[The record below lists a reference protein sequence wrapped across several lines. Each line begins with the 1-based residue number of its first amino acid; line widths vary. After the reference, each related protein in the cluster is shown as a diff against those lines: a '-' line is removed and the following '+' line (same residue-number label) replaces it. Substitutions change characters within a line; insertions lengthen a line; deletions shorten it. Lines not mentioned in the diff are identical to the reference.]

1 MRLRSVD
8 AHESRRLASF
18 AVYAAG
24 PVAVVAVWWL
34 HGKGLIASTPMWVL
48 AAIIL
53 GTGVA
58 NLATSIWLDRRPQ
71 STLRLQVRIAL
82 SVLCT
87 ATVIY
92 AAGWGSVLLIA
103 YALGSAELLRTV
115 GGRTVRPNMVWNWVA
130 ILAGEIAVAVGI
142 APTMIDPGLGH
153 TIALVGGLC
162 LMIVTDVLGRAAQ
175 ATEAAQAQVRER
187 GARFEALVERA
198 ADIIGVISTDGS
210 VVSVSPAARQMLG
223 YSPDEV
229 VGQPISRYLHPDQVD
244 ALDDLLD
251 DVVTRRGHS
260 VQIEIRLLH
269 RDGSDRIVVAS
280 LTSPSED
287 WGDQIVVNLHDVTTQ
302 RELEGQLRHDA
313 RHDPLTGLLN
323 RHAFSEASER
333 LSARAARHGWTV
345 GMLFIDLDGFKG
357 INDAFGHETGDR
369 VLIETAERLTA
380 AVRQDETLARLGG
393 DEFAVLLATADDHEA
408 AIRSAERIQEAIAAP
423 IPGLPADVRV
433 GASIGIALRSDDG
446 IEMTTLMRHADD
458 AMYRAKRNG
467 KARWELSAGTADD
480 RAR

>member
-210 VVSVSPAARQMLG
+210 VVSVSGQDWPAGVWVRVTLG
-223 YSPDEV
+223 GVYACEILSKGTGALGPQNCTVPTIAAGTYDLRATVGAIEVVVPDEV
-229 VGQPISRYLHPDQVD
+229 EALTTLLSGAMNEAALSLAEEGPSVRD
-244 ALDDLLD
+244 AVHAGLD
-251 DVVTRRGHS
+251 
-260 VQIEIRLLH
+260 RL
-269 RDGSDRIVVAS
+269 
-280 LTSPSED
+280 
-287 WGDQIVVNLHDVTTQ
+287 
-302 RELEGQLRHDA
+302 
-313 RHDPLTGLLN
+313 LTGL
-323 RHAFSEASER
+323 RR
-333 LSARAARHGWTV
+333 
-345 GMLFIDLDGFKG
+345 
-357 INDAFGHETGDR
+357 
-369 VLIETAERLTA
+369 
-380 AVRQDETLARLGG
+380 
-393 DEFAVLLATADDHEA
+393 
-408 AIRSAERIQEAIAAP
+408 
-423 IPGLPADVRV
+423 
-433 GASIGIALRSDDG
+433 
-446 IEMTTLMRHADD
+446 
-458 AMYRAKRNG
+458 
-467 KARWELSAGTADD
+467 
-480 RAR
+480 